1 MSRILA
7 SWSFFLVLIKIYC
20 LYCET
25 FCLQKVLYIVG
36 TELTAKKMGRA
47 IFGCEAKVAG
57 NQRME

>member
-36 TELTAKKMGRA
+36 TELTAKKMGKA
-47 IFGCEAKVAG
+47 IFG
-57 NQRME
+57 